1 MFVNS
6 VERGARSEDLIKDP
20 VQLDAGPMLSSAW
33 AGWIYF
39 ESEVEVEAA
48 KGEPYCRPMLRAA

>member
-1 MFVNS
+1 M
-6 VERGARSEDLIKDP
+6 P
-20 VQLDAGPMLSSAW
+20 SSAW

-48 KGEPYCRPMLRAA
+48 NGVKYRRPMLRATQLWYEVYSSCGKGRITM